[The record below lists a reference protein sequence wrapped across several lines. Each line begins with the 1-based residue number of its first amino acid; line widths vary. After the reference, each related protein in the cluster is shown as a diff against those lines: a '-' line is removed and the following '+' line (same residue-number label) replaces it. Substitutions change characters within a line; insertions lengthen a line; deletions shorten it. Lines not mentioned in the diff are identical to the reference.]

1 MAEFAADLSG
11 HTTRLH
17 PDTGAAAEQRRAGIN
32 IAAASLAGGWPREDL
47 VLVLQILG
55 LARSGSAGRYGA
67 DGERE
72 TRTDRLSRTPARQR
86 VTGAGWAPFLPCP
99 TCGRGAGQPCRSI
112 RHRDGEHDILWP
124 HSGRKQSVT

>member
-17 PDTGAAAEQRRAGIN
+17 PDTGAVAEQRRAGIN
-32 IAAASLAGGWPREDL
+32 IAAKALAGGWPREDL

-55 LARSGSAGRYGA
+55 LARSDSAGRYGTT
-67 DGERE
+67 GERE

-86 VTGAGWAPFLPCP
+86 VTGGDWAPFLPCS
-99 TCGRGAGQPCRSI
+99 TCGRGAGQPCRNT
-112 RHRDGEHDILWP
+112 RHHDGGADILWP
-124 HSGRKQSVT
+124 HPGRKQAP